1 MPCTQIEREKF
12 KDRFRIYDEVKECR
26 QLFGQLQ
33 SNLSSTWDNYY
44 LTACAYHRDHG
55 NLKVPKDYVTEEGL
69 TLGSW
74 IQTQRK
80 VYAGK
85 IAGGLTADKIEK
97 LNMIGMIWNVR
108 KNGFDTAYAE
118 LQKYHEQNGNLDIKA
133 RYVSDSGY
141 PLGKW
146 VSNLRGSVR
155 KRGRDAVL
163 TKEQQDKLDRLGM
176 IWDKNGE
183 IWDVY
188 ISAAKEYYDATGNL
202 QVPVKYVTDDGVA
215 LGNWLASMKNGMS
228 GKKMRAET
236 LTDEQKAQLTELG
249 INWEKSNVTAWNN
262 KFELAKAYYHM
273 HGNLNIPVAYS
284 VDGVKLGRWI
294 SNIRSKRKNP
304 NSSGMVL
311 DQNRIDML
319 DSIGMDWK

>member
-1 MPCTQIEREKF
+1 M
-12 KDRFRIYDEVKECR
+12 
-26 QLFGQLQ
+26 
-33 SNLSSTWDNYY
+33 
-44 LTACAYHRDHG
+44 
-55 NLKVPKDYVTEEGL
+55 
-69 TLGSW
+69 
-74 IQTQRK
+74 
-80 VYAGK
+80 
-85 IAGGLTADKIEK
+85 
-97 LNMIGMIWNVR
+97 
-108 KNGFDTAYAE
+108 
-118 LQKYHEQNGNLDIKA
+118 QKYHEQNENLDIKA

-163 TKEQQDKLDRLGM
+163 TKEQQDKLDRFGM

-311 DQNRIDML
+311 DQSRIDML